1 MVPSVQSSLKA
12 GCLVLMSVLNC
23 GCGND
28 GGAADAAEIAQ
39 TVAASQEFNAPQ
51 VVYLKTRAGLPCS
64 QALVSDLDWSRW
76 EGLGLGSTRDVV
88 GGEGASCQFTLSENA
103 RLVIEAHQHVL
114 KGNFPGG
121 ADPNLIAAPLA
132 VRNLTR
138 VVSSRRVS
146 DETWEAEVEWHWN
159 PNSLGERMGVDV
171 GPKTA
176 WAVLGID
183 AGGWRLLSLRLGP

>member
-1 MVPSVQSSLKA
+1 M
-12 GCLVLMSVLNC
+12 
-23 GCGND
+23 
-28 GGAADAAEIAQ
+28 
-39 TVAASQEFNAPQ
+39 
-51 VVYLKTRAGLPCS
+51 
-64 QALVSDLDWSRW
+64 
-76 EGLGLGSTRDVV
+76 
-88 GGEGASCQFTLSENA
+88 
-103 RLVIEAHQHVL
+103 
-114 KGNFPGG
+114 
-121 ADPNLIAAPLA
+121 
-132 VRNLTR
+132 TR